1 MKKIILAV
9 IILAL
14 AVFVFWFFSK
24 PKGVSVETNESSLQ
38 EKLPAGDTMELIGKD
53 IEKEANTGDLN
64 DDLKNIK
71 DDLQSL

>member
-1 MKKIILAV
+1 M
-9 IILAL
+9 
-14 AVFVFWFFSK
+14 
-24 PKGVSVETNESSLQ
+24 ETNESSLQ